1 MKGYSLEDKAMTSI
15 QNYGSNKY
23 LKLIVT
29 RFQRLYHVQPD
40 LDILCGNASRKG
52 KPHGGDS
59 IMGKGG
65 SQYVLTLC

>member
-1 MKGYSLEDKAMTSI
+1 MKEHTLEEKAMTSI

-40 LDILCGNASRKG
+40 LDIL
-52 KPHGGDS
+52 
-59 IMGKGG
+59 
-65 SQYVLTLC
+65 YYL